1 MFTNEVCFFLVFF
14 QNDSE
19 KMSAFDFLCSTFVLN
34 HRNESFFNCSFL
46 LVDSNFSAD
55 GRKEEVHFDKITS
68 RIQKLCYGLD
78 MDYVDPVNFLT
89 SFFIFFSFSPNNGQF
104 LQRSLFDFNL
114 SFASFISQLHVI
126 KKKFKQIGFNHAA
139 SD

>member
-1 MFTNEVCFFLVFF
+1 
-14 QNDSE
+14 
-19 KMSAFDFLCSTFVLN
+19 MSAFDFLCSTFVLN

-114 SFASFISQLHVI
+114 SFSSFISQLHVI